1 MPEFKKLRDNGE
13 TRSTLIEFLMEELG
27 RKADGLADWL
37 ENEFWS
43 DFEKLNGTAA
53 QRITGVN
60 RSGVWDRFYQ
70 KSKELANW
78 ILDNLGDLVG
88 FLKGYFSELL
98 GTKAAT
104 DVEKLATNMLNRLG
118 YDGKKFTK
126 GGYFANLINDVT
138 AERRVK
144 RLAIQAIMSGKEL
157 GQFRKELRAVINGD
171 KKAGRAGVVRS
182 HYQTNA
188 GTTFAEFDRG
198 LSNEMA
204 ERYEL
209 THAVW
214 SGPRLTT
221 SRGFCLTKK
230 GKVFSRKDIEAMD
243 AQQWQGKIPG
253 QSTIIS
259 AGGYN
264 CVDILLWIT
273 EPMAKEL
280 GYEKG

>member
-1 MPEFKKLRDNGE
+1 MPNLKKLRDNGE
-13 TRSTLIEFLMEELG
+13 SRSTLIEFLMEELG

-37 ENEFWS
+37 ENEFWA
-43 DFEKLNGTAA
+43 DFEKLNGTNA
-53 QRITGVN
+53 QRISGVN
-60 RSGVWDRFYQ
+60 RSGVWDRFYR
-70 KSKELANW
+70 KSREIADW
-78 ILDNLGDLVG
+78 ILGGLEDILG

-98 GTKAAT
+98 GVKGLN
-104 DVEKLATNMLNRLG
+104 DVQKFGVSMLERLG

-126 GGYFANLINDVT
+126 GGYFYNLINDVT

-144 RLAIQAIMSGKEL
+144 RLAIQAIMAGKEL
-157 GQFRKELRAVINGD
+157 KDFRKDLRGILKGD
-171 KKAGRAGVVRS
+171 KQAGRSGVIKA

-204 ERYEL
+204 IKYEL
-209 THAVW
+209 NSAVW

-221 SRGFCLTKK
+221 SRDFCLAKK
-230 GKVFSRKDIEAMD
+230 GKVFTRAQIEAMD
-243 AQQWQGKIPG
+243 GQKWQGKIPG

-273 EPMAKEL
+273 DEMANEF
-280 GYEKG
+280 